1 MHWNIG
7 KLLYERKLENKH
19 GSAVV
24 KHLSIDLKQRYPDM
38 GMSERNLWDM
48 KRFYTRFHISD
59 SKLRQAVA
67 VLPWGHINTS
77 HRMESMPHQNHPPH
91 RHLNPLSAAHAQR
104 NGYKPHPLSH
114 ISWTDSQ
121 KP

>member
-1 MHWNIG
+1 MKYCNRLSQLLKRLEQKLLREVVALSNEMHWNIG

-67 VLPWGHINTS
+67 VFWPW
-77 HRMESMPHQNHPPH
+77 
-91 RHLNPLSAAHAQR
+91 
-104 NGYKPHPLSH
+104 
-114 ISWTDSQ
+114 
-121 KP
+121 